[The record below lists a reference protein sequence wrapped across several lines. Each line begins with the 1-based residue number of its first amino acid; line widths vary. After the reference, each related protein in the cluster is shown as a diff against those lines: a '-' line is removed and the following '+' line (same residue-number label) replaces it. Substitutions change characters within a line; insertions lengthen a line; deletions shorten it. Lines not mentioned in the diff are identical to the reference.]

1 VTSEQTTGELM
12 HDVLGM
18 SSEEEKGHGKEEGE
32 EQGVRRTGSA
42 ATDQQHVLF

>member
-1 VTSEQTTGELM
+1 VTSEQTTDELM

-18 SSEEEKGHGKEEGE
+18 SSEEEKGHGEEEGE